1 MQKFIPILLI
11 ILSLPLCCKAG
22 QGYVI
27 NGNVTEIPDGTV
39 VYLRLVGPPN
49 KDIDS
54 TRIENGRF
62 KFIGDHQGSPEWA
75 LISIKGAFLPACDF
89 YLENGNIDISGS
101 RYSCT
106 ATGTET
112 NRQYNYYKTD
122 INSMFGDITSTHT
135 KIATPGESQENID
148 SMKVQ
153 LKELER
159 ELLDKEIKF
168 IREYPDSP
176 VSLRIV
182 QYICRDASSDNILR
196 YVSYLSDK
204 QQATATA
211 LSLKDYASRKKRTE
225 NGALAPA
232 FTLPDLKGT
241 DVSLADYRGKYVL
254 VDFWA
259 SWCAPCRASFPK
271 VKKLYTKY
279 AGDRFE
285 ILGVSLDQSKKAWLK
300 AVGEE
305 DCPWTQVI
313 DRDGDVARDYAVLT
327 IPKMILI
334 NPDGT
339 ICEYDSIE
347 EKLAELFDSKD

>member
-1 MQKFIPILLI
+1 MRKFIPILLM
-11 ILSLPLCCKAG
+11 ILSLPLCGKAE

-27 NGNVTEIPDGTV
+27 DGNVTEIPDGTV
-39 VYLRLVGPPN
+39 MYLRLVGPPT

-62 KFIGDHQGSPEWA
+62 RFTGVHNGTPEWA

-89 YLENGNIDISGS
+89 YLENGNIEINGT

-112 NRQYNYYKTD
+112 NSQYNYFKTNINSIFTD
-122 INSMFGDITSTHT
+122 ISNTHM
-135 KIATPGESQENID
+135 KIATPGKSQESID
-148 SMKVQ
+148 SIKMQIKV
-153 LKELER
+153 LER
-159 ELLDKEIKF
+159 EVLDKEIKF
-168 IREYPDSP
+168 IHDYPDSP

-182 QYICRDASSDNILR
+182 EYICRDASSDNILR
-196 YVSYLSDK
+196 YVSYLSEK
-204 QQATATA
+204 QQATPAVA
-211 LSLKDYASRKKRTE
+211 SLKDYASRKKRTE
-225 NGALAPA
+225 NGALAPT
-232 FTLPDLKGT
+232 FTLPDLNGT

-279 AGDRFE
+279 AGERFE

-313 DRDGDVARDYAVLT
+313 DRDGDVARNYAVST

-334 NPDGT
+334 SPDGT

-347 EKLAELFDSKD
+347 EKLAGLFGSKD